1 MDNIGRL
8 IRRFRLLKGLT
19 QNELAE
25 GLCSSKYI
33 YYIEKEQRYPSINI
47 LRGIMNKLN
56 VDLFEYFPYLDS
68 EAPILVKEM
77 MDEFSRCSQNSDLS
91 GLERAITRAEKL
103 NDFSTEPWINE
114 VNFYKSSLVLK
125 GNGDKEKAYET
136 IKENIIMHGGV
147 ISFGE
152 RDLRNATRILIRYY
166 NLQSMYYGLIEDF
179 EKATL
184 QYKYLYEELRSRNEI
199 GTYQAIYISVTMN
212 YINCLYATETYN
224 KMLEI
229 GEELIIYMCSIPSTD
244 RLHVV
249 YYLMTLC
256 NSKLGHIEIA
266 RDYARKCMYLGLG
279 LNKIYDL
286 NIFTDDDSLN
296 QFVFDGSFIV
306 NLKEQIN

>member
-136 IKENIIMHGGV
+136 IKR
-147 ISFGE
+147 IS
-152 RDLRNATRILIRYY
+152 
-166 NLQSMYYGLIEDF
+166 
-179 EKATL
+179 
-184 QYKYLYEELRSRNEI
+184 
-199 GTYQAIYISVTMN
+199 
-212 YINCLYATETYN
+212 
-224 KMLEI
+224 
-229 GEELIIYMCSIPSTD
+229 
-244 RLHVV
+244 
-249 YYLMTLC
+249 
-256 NSKLGHIEIA
+256 
-266 RDYARKCMYLGLG
+266 
-279 LNKIYDL
+279 
-286 NIFTDDDSLN
+286 
-296 QFVFDGSFIV
+296 
-306 NLKEQIN
+306 

>member
-1 MDNIGRL
+1 
-8 IRRFRLLKGLT
+8 
-19 QNELAE
+19 
-25 GLCSSKYI
+25 
-33 YYIEKEQRYPSINI
+33 
-47 LRGIMNKLN
+47 
-56 VDLFEYFPYLDS
+56 
-68 EAPILVKEM
+68 
-77 MDEFSRCSQNSDLS
+77 
-91 GLERAITRAEKL
+91 
-103 NDFSTEPWINE
+103 
-114 VNFYKSSLVLK
+114 
-125 GNGDKEKAYET
+125 
-136 IKENIIMHGGV
+136 MHGGV